1 MVEVRVPASSA
12 NIGPGYDSFGIALT
26 LYNSIRVS
34 ETDSGLYIRNLNP
47 EGYIPLNEKNLVY
60 RAIIRAFDEVGHSAR
75 GLKISQKSDIPMTRG
90 LGSSSA
96 CIVGGLVA
104 GNIIS
109 GRKLTSQRIFELAN
123 ELEGHPDNVAPA
135 LFGGFCISCN
145 DDDKL
150 YRQTIRVS
158 NKIKFVAMVPKYYV
172 VTRKS
177 RGLIPDLIST
187 KDAAYNLS
195 HAAGIAVSFAT
206 GDYKNLSVY
215 CKDRIHQQYRK
226 TVVDDLE
233 DIIEKSL
240 SYGALGAYLS
250 GSGPT
255 VIAIINGDDN
265 DFVNK
270 ITNYFSDK
278 QIKRDVV
285 LLSCDNAGTV
295 AVEK

>member
-26 LYNSIRVS
+26 MYNSIRVS
-34 ETDSGLYIRNLNP
+34 ETDSGLYIRNINP
-47 EGYIPLNEKNLVY
+47 EGYIPLSEKNLVC
-60 RAIIRAFDEVGHSAR
+60 RAVMRAFDEVGYSAR

-123 ELEGHPDNVAPA
+123 EIEGHPDNVAPA

-145 DDDKL
+145 DGGRL

-158 NKIKFVAMVPKYYV
+158 NEIKFVAMVPEYYV

-177 RGLIPDLIST
+177 RGLIPDMIST
-187 KDAAYNLS
+187 QDAAYNLS
-195 HAAGIAVSFAT
+195 HAAGMAVSFAT

-215 CKDRIHQQYRK
+215 CKDRIHQQYRRS
-226 TVVDDLE
+226 VVDDLE
-233 DIIEKSL
+233 NIIEKSMN
-240 SYGALGAYLS
+240 YGALAAYLS

-255 VIAIINGDDN
+255 VIAIIKGDDK

-270 ITNYFSDK
+270 ITDYFSDK
-278 QIKRDVV
+278 EIKRNCV

-295 AVEK
+295 AVER

>member
-26 LYNSIRVS
+26 MYNSIRVS
-34 ETDSGLYIRNLNP
+34 ETDSGLYIRNINP
-47 EGYIPLNEKNLVY
+47 EGYIPLNDKNLVY
-60 RAIIRAFDEVGHSAR
+60 RAVMRAFDEVGYSAR

-109 GRKLTSQRIFELAN
+109 GRKLTSQRIFELAK

-135 LFGGFCISCN
+135 LFGGFCISC
-145 DDDKL
+145 DDNGKL

-158 NKIKFVAMVPKYYV
+158 NEIKFVAMVPKYYV

-177 RGLIPDLIST
+177 RGLIPDMIST

-195 HAAGIAVSFAT
+195 HAAGMAVSFAT

-226 TVVDDLE
+226 TVVEDLE

-240 SYGALGAYLS
+240 NFGALAAYLS

-270 ITNYFSDK
+270 ITDYFSDK
-278 QIKRDVV
+278 QINRDCV
-285 LLSCDNAGTV
+285 LLNCDNAGTV
-295 AVEK
+295 AVER

>member
-60 RAIIRAFDEVGHSAR
+60 RAIIRAFDEVGYSAR

-177 RGLIPDLIST
+177 RGLIPDMIST

-226 TVVDDLE
+226 TVVEDLE